1 MGLYPETD
9 KPTPLGC
16 LVGVFALA
24 ALAFSVL
31 CFVLAWKSSG
41 SGGED
46 AVVRKFI
53 ILGIIGLVVAVIG
66 FIGTRKLLGDTISN
80 GPPPDRGGL
89 S

>member
-1 MGLYPETD
+1 MGLHPETD

-31 CFVLAWKSSG
+31 CFLLAWKSSTN
-41 SGGED
+41 GGGD
-46 AVVRKFI
+46 AVVRKFV
-53 ILGIIGLVVAVIG
+53 ILGIVGLVVAVTG
-66 FIGTRKLLGDTISN
+66 FVAARKLLEDTLSN

>member
-24 ALAFSVL
+24 ALGFSVL
-31 CFVLAWKSSG
+31 CFIVAWKASK
-41 SGGED
+41 GGGDD
-46 AVVRKFI
+46 AAVRKFI
-53 ILGIIGLVVAVIG
+53 ICGIIGLVVAVIG
-66 FIGTRKLLGDTISN
+66 FIATRKLLEDTISN